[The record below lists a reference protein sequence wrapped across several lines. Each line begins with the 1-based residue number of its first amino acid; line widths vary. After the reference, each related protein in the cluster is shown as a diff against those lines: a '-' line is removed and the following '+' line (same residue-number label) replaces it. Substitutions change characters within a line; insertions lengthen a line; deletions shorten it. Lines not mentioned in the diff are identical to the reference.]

1 MALIRLQNIH
11 LSYGLPALFESVD
24 FSIEKGERV
33 ALIGRNGTG
42 KSTLMKMINGEVKPD
57 DGEIVAQKGL
67 KVARLEQEV
76 PDEIEGSVYDVVASG
91 LGELGELITAWHH
104 VIQRLDDEAAM
115 DEMTRLQSAIEE
127 AEGWLFEQRISTTI
141 SRLDL
146 PSEALISSLSGG
158 LKRRVL
164 LARALVIE
172 PDILLL
178 DEPTNHLDIE
188 AIEWLETFLVSAG
201 ITLIFITHDRSFLRK
216 LATRIAEI
224 DRGKITSWPGNFD
237 AYLQGKQAALES
249 EEKTQAVFDKKLAQ
263 EEVWIRQGIKA
274 RRTRNEGRVRALKKM
289 RAERSQRREKTGNAN
304 IQLNKSELSGK
315 IVIEMENICYQY
327 DVQPIIKDF
336 STTILRGDKVGVLGP
351 NGVGK
356 STLLNLLLGNLKPNN
371 GEMKLGTNIDV
382 AYFDQLRASL
392 DMNKTAQENVAGG
405 GDKVIVNGKEKH
417 IISYLQ
423 DFLFS
428 PDRARAPITRLS
440 GGEKNRLLLARLFAK
455 PFNLLVMDEPTNDLD
470 VETLELLEDLL
481 INYTGTL
488 LLVSHDRE
496 FIDNVVTSTLVF
508 EGDGMV
514 NEYVGGYSDW
524 QRQKQ
529 PPQSA
534 EKISREKEPVKTG
547 ASPTK
552 KLSYNNQRELET
564 LPGKIETL
572 EQRQIKLHAQM
583 ADPDF
588 YKQPENKISQAKD
601 DLNKIE
607 TELEEIFLRWE
618 ELESSAWER

>member
-57 DGEIVAQKGL
+57 DGEIVAQKEL

-76 PDEIEGSVYDVVASG
+76 PEGLEGSVYDVVASG

-115 DEMTRLQSAIEE
+115 NEMTRLQSAIEK
-127 AEGWLFEQRISTTI
+127 AEGWSFEQRISTTI

-146 PSEALISSLSGG
+146 PSEASISSLSGG

-164 LARALVIE
+164 LARALVSE

-188 AIEWLETFLVSAG
+188 AIEWLESFLVGAG

-224 DRGKITSWPGNFD
+224 DRGRITSWPGDFD
-237 AYLQGKQAALES
+237 DYLQGKQAALES

-263 EEVWIRQGIKA
+263 EEIWIRQGIKA

-289 RAERSQRREKTGNAN
+289 RAERQQRREKTGKAN

-315 IVIEMENICYQY
+315 IVIEAENVSYQY
-327 DVQPIIKDF
+327 DTTPIIRGF
-336 STTILRGDKVGVLGP
+336 STTILRGDKVGVIGP

-356 STLLNLLLGNLKPNN
+356 STLLNLLLGNLKPDT
-371 GEMKLGTNIDV
+371 GKLKLGTNIEV

-392 DMNKTAQENVAGG
+392 DMTKTAQENVAGG

-455 PFNLLVMDEPTNDLD
+455 PFNFLVMDEPTNDLD

-508 EGDGMV
+508 EGDGIV
-514 NEYVGGYSDW
+514 SEYVGGYSDW
-524 QRQKQ
+524 QRQKR
-529 PPQSA
+529 PPRQKENSG
-534 EKISREKEPVKTG
+534 KKKEPVKTV
-547 ASPTK
+547 ASPAK
-552 KLSYNNQRELET
+552 KLSYKDQRELAAM
-564 LPGKIETL
+564 PGKIETL
-572 EQRQIKLHAQM
+572 EQQQEALHVLM
-583 ADPDF
+583 AAPDF
-588 YKQPENKISQAKD
+588 YKQPENEISQAKK
-601 DLNKIE
+601 DLEKIE

-618 ELESSAWER
+618 ELEGSA

>member
-42 KSTLMKMINGEVKPD
+42 KSTLMKMISGEVKPD
-57 DGEIVAQKGL
+57 DGEIVAQKSL

-104 VIQRLDDEAAM
+104 VIQRLDDEGAM

-127 AEGWLFEQRISTTI
+127 AEGWSFEQRISATI

-158 LKRRVL
+158 LKKRVL
-164 LARALVIE
+164 LARALVSE

-178 DEPTNHLDIE
+178 DEPTNHLDIA
-188 AIEWLETFLVSAG
+188 AIEWLESFLASSG
-201 ITLIFITHDRSFLRK
+201 ITLILITHDRSFLRK

-224 DRGKITSWPGNFD
+224 DRGKITSWPGDFD
-237 AYLQGKQAALES
+237 TYLQGKQAALES

-263 EEVWIRQGIKA
+263 EEIWIRQGIKA

-304 IQLNKSELSGK
+304 IQLSKSELSGK
-315 IVIEMENICYQY
+315 IIIEAENVSYQY
-327 DVQPIIKDF
+327 DVQPVIRDF
-336 STTILRGDKVGVLGP
+336 STTILRGDKIGVIGP

-356 STLLNLLLGNLKPNN
+356 STLLNLLLGNLKPDS
-371 GEMKLGTNIDV
+371 GKLKLGTNIEV

-392 DMNKTAQENVAGG
+392 DMSKTAQENVVGG
-405 GDKVIVNGKEKH
+405 GEKVVVNGKEKH

-428 PDRARAPITRLS
+428 PDRARSPITRLS

-455 PFNLLVMDEPTNDLD
+455 PFNFLVMDEPTNDLD

-481 INYTGTL
+481 ITYTGTL

-508 EGDGMV
+508 EGDSIV

-529 PPQSA
+529 PRQTE
-534 EKISREKEPVKTG
+534 EKISREKELVKTD
-547 ASPTK
+547 ASSTK
-552 KLSYNNQRELET
+552 KLSYNDQRELGA

-572 EQRQIKLHAQM
+572 EQQQERLHMLM
-583 ADPDF
+583 ADVDF
-588 YKQPENKISQAKD
+588 YKRPENEISQAKN
-601 DLNKIE
+601 DLEKIE
-607 TELEEIFLRWE
+607 IELEEIFLRWE
-618 ELESSAWER
+618 ELESSA

>member
-57 DGEIVAQKGL
+57 DGEIVAQKEL

-76 PDEIEGSVYDVVASG
+76 PDGLEGSVYDVVASG

-115 DEMTRLQSAIEE
+115 NEMTRLQSAIEK
-127 AEGWLFEQRISTTI
+127 AEGWSFEQRISTTI

-146 PSEALISSLSGG
+146 PSEASISSLSGG

-164 LARALVIE
+164 LARALVSE

-188 AIEWLETFLVSAG
+188 AIEWLESFLVGAG

-224 DRGKITSWPGNFD
+224 DRGRITSWPGDFD
-237 AYLQGKQAALES
+237 DYLQGKQAALES

-263 EEVWIRQGIKA
+263 EEIWIRQGIKA

-289 RAERSQRREKTGNAN
+289 RAERQQRREKTGKAN

-315 IVIEMENICYQY
+315 IVIEAENVSYQY
-327 DVQPIIKDF
+327 DTTPIIRGF
-336 STTILRGDKVGVLGP
+336 STTILRGDKVGVIGP

-356 STLLNLLLGNLKPNN
+356 STLLNLLLGNLKPDT
-371 GEMKLGTNIDV
+371 GKLKLGTNIEV

-392 DMNKTAQENVAGG
+392 DMTKTAQENVAGG

-455 PFNLLVMDEPTNDLD
+455 PFNFLVMDEPTNDLD

-508 EGDGMV
+508 EGDGIV
-514 NEYVGGYSDW
+514 SEYVGGYSDW

-529 PPQSA
+529 PSQQVENPG
-534 EKISREKEPVKTG
+534 KKKESVKTA
-547 ASPTK
+547 ASSTK
-552 KLSYNNQRELET
+552 KSSYKDQRELAEM
-564 LPGKIETL
+564 PGKIETL
-572 EQRQIKLHAQM
+572 EQQQQALHALM
-583 ADPDF
+583 AAPDF
-588 YKQPENKISQAKD
+588 YKRPENEISQAKN
-601 DLNKIE
+601 DLEKIE

-618 ELESSAWER
+618 ELEGSA

>member
-24 FSIEKGERV
+24 FSIEKSERV

-42 KSTLMKMINGEVKPD
+42 KSTLMKMINGEVRPD

-76 PDEIEGSVYDVVASG
+76 PDEIEGSVYDVVAGG

-104 VIQRLDDEAAM
+104 VIQRLDEEDAM
-115 DEMTRLQSAIEE
+115 DEMSRLQSAIEE
-127 AEGWLFEQRISTTI
+127 AEGWGFEQRVSTTI
-141 SRLDL
+141 SRMDL
-146 PSEALISSLSGG
+146 PSESLISSLSGG
-158 LKRRVL
+158 LKRRVM
-164 LARALVIE
+164 LARALVSE

-188 AIEWLETFLVSAG
+188 TIEWLETFLSGAG
-201 ITLIFITHDRSFLRK
+201 LTLIFVTHDRSFLRK

-249 EEKTQAVFDKKLAQ
+249 EEKTQAVFDKKMAQ
-263 EEVWIRQGIKA
+263 EEIWIRQGIKA
-274 RRTRNEGRVRALKKM
+274 RRTRNEGRVRALERM
-289 RAERSQRREKTGNAN
+289 RAERSQRRDKIGKAN

-315 IVIEMENICYQY
+315 IVIEAENISYQY
-327 DVQPIIKDF
+327 DTQPIIRNF
-336 STTILRGDKVGVLGP
+336 STTILRGDKIGVIGP
-351 NGVGK
+351 NGIGK
-356 STLLNLLLGNLKPNN
+356 STLLNLLLGKLKPDS
-371 GEMKLGTNIDV
+371 GKLKLGTNIEA

-455 PFNLLVMDEPTNDLD
+455 PFNFLVMDEPTNDLD

-481 INYTGTL
+481 INYAGTL

-508 EGDGMV
+508 EGDGIV

-529 PPQSA
+529 PVLSA
-534 EKISREKEPVKTG
+534 DNISRKEKSVKSGTS
-547 ASPTK
+547 ATK
-552 KLSYNNQRELET
+552 KLSYNKQRELAT

-572 EQRQIKLHAQM
+572 EQEQKKLHALM

-588 YKQPENKISQAKD
+588 YKRPEKEISQAKN
-601 DLNKIE
+601 DLAKIKM
-607 TELEEIFLRWE
+607 ELEGVFLRWE
-618 ELESSAWER
+618 ELEDSA